1 MPILRKKKDGGGY
14 YVLTS
19 IAGKVITFQL
29 SEGGQQRLLGASL
42 VDGDRF
48 ARAILFDLYR
58 SGDAFTH
65 GSGITHQIKDERQ
78 LPLDFTDDTTPE
90 SVFPSC
96 SKCAAGHGLHLVT
109 APDDK
114 LHDAYIL
121 CESCRK
127 TRAFKSEV
135 SIPLAIVS
143 LPIIA
148 QLHRMGQIG
157 RPDAQV
163 AHYAENLKM
172 DVQKRW
178 DELRKRKTRR
188 QKALFVENDASQK
201 RLIE

>member
-1 MPILRKKKDGGGY
+1 LRKKKDGGGY

-29 SEGGQQRLLGASL
+29 SEGGQRRLLGASL

-78 LPLDFTDDTTPE
+78 LPLDFADDTTPE

-96 SKCAAGHGLHLVT
+96 SKCAAGQGLYLVT
-109 APDDK
+109 APDDN
-114 LHDAYIL
+114 LHNTYIL
-121 CESCRK
+121 CDSCRK
-127 TRAFKSEV
+127 ARLAQSDI

-143 LPIIA
+143 RSILA
-148 QLHRMGQIG
+148 QLRNMGHIS
-157 RPDAQV
+157 RPDAKV
-163 AHYAENLKM
+163 AHYAENLEM
-172 DVQKRW
+172 DVQKKW

-188 QKALFVENDASQK
+188 QKALFVENDPSQK